1 MMYIAR
7 YLAPVLSVG
16 LVALAPQ
23 ALSGQQTSELNR
35 LYGQGVNAYFA
46 GRSSEAESSLS
57 QALALEAEDPRIYY
71 FRALSLLRLG
81 RLDEA
86 RGDMM
91 VGANIEARHPQRF
104 AVGKALERVQGG
116 HRLML
121 ERYRREARSQQVAL
135 KPAQPSQ
142 RIRREPPQAKSHD
155 EHVLRRRIVIPLDR
169 LLGPGGPE
177 PLTAEELSQR
187 TRRALQTR
195 ATPPQPTHEAARPI
209 VTTDDPF
216 RDDPARPPA
225 EEEAVTAP
233 PATES
238 ASPPELDAEE
248 GPEVE
253 ATPGTEETPT
263 AEETPGDEDDPF
275 GDL

>member
-1 MMYIAR
+1 MYIAR
-7 YLAPVLSVG
+7 YLAPVLSVC

-46 GRSSEAESSLS
+46 GRSNEAESNLS
-57 QALALEAEDPRIYY
+57 QALAIEAEDPRIYY

-91 VGANIEARHPQRF
+91 VGASIEARHPQRF

-142 RIRREPPQAKSHD
+142 RFRRQPPQAKSQD
-155 EHVLRRRIVIPLDR
+155 EHVLRRRIVIP
-169 LLGPGGPE
+169 
-177 PLTAEELSQR
+177 
-187 TRRALQTR
+187 
-195 ATPPQPTHEAARPI
+195 
-209 VTTDDPF
+209 
-216 RDDPARPPA
+216 
-225 EEEAVTAP
+225 
-233 PATES
+233 
-238 ASPPELDAEE
+238 
-248 GPEVE
+248 
-253 ATPGTEETPT
+253 
-263 AEETPGDEDDPF
+263 
-275 GDL
+275 